1 MLRILLGAVLGFF
14 AWLIMWVVSEKIISA
29 VWPAF
34 GEHQRAFQE
43 AITNGGEFAYETGAL
58 VTHIVLGLLVSAA
71 AGYIAAVV
79 SGESARAPMFA
90 GILLL
95 AMGVAKAAM
104 SWQYVPIWYH
114 IVFTAILLPLAIVG
128 GRLYSS
134 N

>member
-1 MLRILLGAVLGFF
+1 MLRIFLGAALGFF
-14 AWLIMWVVSEKIISA
+14 AWLIMWVVSEKIISV

-79 SGESARAPMFA
+79 SGESTRAPMFA
-90 GILLL
+90 GILVL

-104 SWQYVPIWYH
+104 SWRYVPVWYH

>member
-14 AWLIMWVVSEKIISA
+14 AWLIMWVVSEKIISV

-79 SGESARAPMFA
+79 SGESSRAPMFA